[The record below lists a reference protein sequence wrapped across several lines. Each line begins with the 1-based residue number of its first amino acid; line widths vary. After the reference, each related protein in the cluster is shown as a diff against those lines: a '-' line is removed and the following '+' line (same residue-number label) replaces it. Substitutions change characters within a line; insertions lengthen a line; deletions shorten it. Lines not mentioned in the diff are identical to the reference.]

1 MTVGN
6 TGRISTTFSAT
17 LDYESQDVYTITV
30 TASDGEFTDIQLLSI
45 FISDVN
51 EKPYFTG
58 AHQFGDIL
66 ESETAARVVLD
77 IAASDQEND
86 VLTYEIL
93 SSIPP
98 GAPFTI
104 DSSKGNLHIPFCNE
118 ITIGD
123 YNNESAN
130 E

>member
-1 MTVGN
+1 M
-6 TGRISTTFSAT
+6 
-17 LDYESQDVYTITV
+17 

-45 FISDVN
+45 SISDVN

-104 DSSKGNLHIPFCNE
+104 DSSKGNV
-118 ITIGD
+118 TIKGNTIKLNKYYFSFKKQKD
-123 YNNESAN
+123 IFNPLD
-130 E
+130 